1 MSEELGLAR
10 ATLAEH
16 LSRIESIVMDDL
28 LGSFSNIRINY
39 DDYSMLKEMV
49 ESDSETL
56 GYSTDNNFKKLLT
69 NMHTNM
75 NLEKIK
81 TDIITYQEVCNV
93 LESVGLAKNY
103 ISKEILKNYLE
114 TSQGDIKDTKQLRL
128 VITSLSNESLGFIDL
143 FDFDAQN
150 NRAGVSIVI
159 TAAHRNKGFGKD
171 ALKVLMEHSFKTL
184 ALHQLYSN
192 ILEEN
197 TASLRLFESVGFQ
210 NIGQKKEWRFFNGSY
225 KNEYLLQ
232 YINHVL

>member
-1 MSEELGLAR
+1 MVVLQGSRVILRPLELNDLSFLYVIENDI
-10 ATLAEH
+10 TLWE
-16 LSRIESIVMDDL
+16 LSQ
-28 LGSFSNIRINY
+28 
-39 DDYSMLKEMV
+39 
-49 ESDSETL
+49 T
-56 GYSTDNNFKKLLT
+56 
-69 NMHTNM
+69 
-75 NLEKIK
+75 K
-81 TDIITYQEVCNV
+81 TPF
-93 LESVGLAKNY
+93 
-103 ISKEILKNYLE
+103 SKEILKSYLE

-210 NIGQKKEWRFFNGSY
+210 NVGQKKEWRFFNGSY
-225 KNEYLLQ
+225 KSEYLLQ

>member
-1 MSEELGLAR
+1 MIVF
-10 ATLAEH
+10 
-16 LSRIESIVMDDL
+16 LSVIFPNNLVYFNDFLDSLNRQTFKEFSLILFNDGCEIEILKKYLNHFNIKFNIINVNSISPVQ
-28 LGSFSNIRINY
+28 IRNLMINY
-39 DDYSMLKEMV
+39 VIENDI
-49 ESDSETL
+49 TL
-56 GYSTDNNFKKLLT
+56 WELSQT
-69 NMHTNM
+69 
-75 NLEKIK
+75 K
-81 TDIITYQEVCNV
+81 TPF
-93 LESVGLAKNY
+93 
-103 ISKEILKNYLE
+103 SKEIVKNYLE
-114 TSQGDIKDTKQLRL
+114 TSQGDIKERKQLRL

-210 NIGQKKEWRFFNGSY
+210 NVGQKKEWRFFNGSY